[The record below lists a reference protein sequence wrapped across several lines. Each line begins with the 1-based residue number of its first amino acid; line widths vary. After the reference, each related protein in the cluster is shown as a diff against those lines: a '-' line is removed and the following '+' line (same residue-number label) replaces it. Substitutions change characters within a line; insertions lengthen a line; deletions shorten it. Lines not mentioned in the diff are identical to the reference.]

1 MQSQALPVCNPAH
14 ITACAQAPLLSNA
27 KLLDV
32 RKTADFLDVSH
43 SWVRRHAHELPCV
56 RVGRLVR
63 FDSML
68 LLRNFAGMVHGS
80 GKSLGEATMQP
91 TQRRYQNGSVF
102 KRGNIKT
109 WFGVFR
115 EDVRKPNGTVV
126 RRQRKVRLGTLAELP
141 TKHAAVQE
149 LQKHMTLS
157 SKPKTEMTL
166 SELVE
171 RWQGAVV
178 PTLKHSTANVY
189 THSLRSRILPTL
201 GKMHIADIGCY
212 EVEAFLA
219 GKGKVYAK
227 NTLRELRSSLS
238 AVLGC
243 AVRYG
248 WLEKN
253 PCIGVKLP
261 LGTGRKIVRNVLT
274 PEQVTAIAG
283 ELEEPYATL
292 IIFLALTGLRIGEAV
307 AVQWAD
313 FDGEVLKVQRRIY
326 EGKADTLKTDKS
338 NRSLPIPAALLTRLK
353 TLASESEWVFTA
365 GNGSPVNPGNA
376 LRRYVQP
383 VARKLGIKL
392 SGWHDFRHTLAT
404 GLINDGVSAKAV
416 SEILG
421 HANVGI
427 TLGTYT
433 HVTTENFSGPLNRR
447 AAQFVM

>member
-1 MQSQALPVCNPAH
+1 MHSQVVPVCEPAH
-14 ITACAQAPLLSNA
+14 ISAPSPTLLSIDHTA
-27 KLLDV
+27 K
-32 RKTADFLDVSH
+32 FLNVSP

-63 FDSML
+63 FDSPL
-68 LLRNFAGMVHGS
+68 LLRNFAGIVHGS

-102 KRGNIKT
+102 KRGKT
-109 WFGVFR
+109 KVWFGVFR
-115 EDVRKPNGTVV
+115 EDVKKPNGTVV
-126 RRQRKVRLGTLAELP
+126 RRQRKVRLGTLVQLP
-141 TKHAAVQE
+141 TKHAAIQE

-157 SKPKTEMTL
+157 SKPKTEMNL
-166 SELVE
+166 NELVE

-201 GKMHIADIGCY
+201 GAIPINSIDRY
-212 EVEAFLA
+212 EIQKFLA
-219 GKGKVYAK
+219 AKGAMYAK

-238 AVLGC
+238 TVLGF
-243 AVRYG
+243 AVEHG

-292 IIFLALTGLRIGEAV
+292 IIFLALTGLRIGEAI
-307 AVQWAD
+307 AVKWSD
-313 FDGEVLKVQRRIY
+313 FDGEVLQVQRRIY

-338 NRSLPIPAALLTRLK
+338 KRSLPVPAVLLARLK
-353 TLASESEWVFTA
+353 TLGRENEWVFTA

-383 VARKLGIKL
+383 AARELRIKL

-421 HANVGI
+421 HANVAI
-427 TLGTYT
+427 TLATYT
-433 HVTTENFSGPLNRR
+433 HVTTENFSGPLNKR